1 MTGNGTITEA
11 MTDRDRMRHRM
22 VVAELERL
30 GWTHGSEVPPVIATS
45 TIVDGRVLGGIIA
58 VADLTTV
65 EVWNADDA
73 ELPPGITLREHDP
86 VVRTAPH
93 PTLDRVVSATVVDL
107 TEIPAVDAGT
117 AVIRALA
124 ATTTA
129 HLAALTSLEA
139 DHDDDTTS

>member
-1 MTGNGTITEA
+1 MTTITDA
-11 MTDRDRMRHRM
+11 MSERDRLRHRM
-22 VVAELERL
+22 VLAELERL

-65 EVWNADDA
+65 EVWNADDDT
-73 ELPPGITLREHDP
+73 LPTGETLRDHDP
-86 VVRTAPH
+86 VVRTAVH

-107 TEIPAVDAGT
+107 TDRPAVEAGP

-124 ATTTA
+124 AATSA
-129 HLAALTSLEA
+129 HLAALSA
-139 DHDDDTTS
+139 ASG

>member
-1 MTGNGTITEA
+1 MTTITDA

-22 VVAELERL
+22 VLAELDRL
-30 GWTHGSEVPPVIATS
+30 GWTHGSDVPPVIATS

-65 EVWNADDA
+65 EVWNGDDT
-73 ELPPGITLREHDP
+73 ELPEGITLRDHDP

-107 TEIPAVDAGT
+107 NGIPAVDAGA

-129 HLAALTSLEA
+129 HLAALTALEV

>member
-1 MTGNGTITEA
+1 MTTITEA

-22 VVAELERL
+22 VLPELERL

-65 EVWNADDA
+65 EVWNADDT
-73 ELPPGITLREHDP
+73 ELPVGITLRGHDP

-93 PTLDRVVSATVVDL
+93 PTLARVVSATVVDL
-107 TEIPAVDAGT
+107 TEVPAVNAGT
-117 AVIRALA
+117 AVVRALA

-129 HLAALTSLEA
+129 HLAALTA
-139 DHDDDTTS
+139 CGDDTPS

>member
-1 MTGNGTITEA
+1 MTTITEA

-22 VVAELERL
+22 VLAELERL

-65 EVWNADDA
+65 EVWNADDT
-73 ELPPGITLREHDP
+73 ELPVGITLRGHDP

-93 PTLDRVVSATVVDL
+93 PTLARVVSATVVDL
-107 TEIPAVDAGT
+107 TEVPAVNAGT
-117 AVIRALA
+117 TVVRALA

-129 HLAALTSLEA
+129 HLAALTA
-139 DHDDDTTS
+139 CGDDTPS

>member
-1 MTGNGTITEA
+1 MTTITEA

-22 VVAELERL
+22 VLAELERL

-65 EVWNADDA
+65 EVWNADDT
-73 ELPPGITLREHDP
+73 ELPVGITLREHDP

-93 PTLDRVVSATVVDL
+93 PTLARVVSGTVVDL
-107 TEIPAVDAGT
+107 TEVPAVNGGT
-117 AVIRALA
+117 AVVRALA

-129 HLAALTSLEA
+129 HLAALTA
-139 DHDDDTTS
+139 CGDDTPS